1 MLFFVLEKKSYPSKV
16 IFHFHF
22 VRTKKIESKLN
33 YKVFFFQ
40 EDNINVYKKA

>member
-1 MLFFVLEKKSYPSKV
+1 MIFFVLEKKSAKV

-33 YKVFFFQ
+33 YIVFFFQ